1 MPARQTRRWARS
13 PALGEDLYKG
23 HGDGGMG
30 DDKADTTSSKL
41 PADPPKRPN
50 SLGEVRVRLPRV
62 IADCDSS

>member
-1 MPARQTRRWARS
+1 
-13 PALGEDLYKG
+13 
-23 HGDGGMG
+23 MG